1 MEYEMRKSCAYNDFL
16 KRMEKHSVLK
26 HPVLKKLPKEEKP
39 GRNTKAGRRALKIKI
54 QANMQ
59 MMSGVTSFLGGMI
72 APTLTGLY
80 TAKKINEYGAQIMTT
95 NSQAQGL
102 IQNTDRCIG
111 TFESLALSLKSI
123 VDSIAVS
130 ATQTKEVVSD
140 TMSII
145 IELVMSLTRIVFAKD
160 GSKLTMLM
168 FEFAAIFVKYGLK
181 HVWELLLLFINKKTK
196 CDAIMKNI
204 PDLDP
209 EIQAEIVSMQNSD
222 EVRGTLSKVI
232 EYFGFAIVGIL
243 STVLL
248 KDGITG
254 KSTFSLLKQI
264 TSIAM
269 LVKTVK
275 DLDNAFPQILSS
287 ISTFIYGK
295 FGFVVPDTL
304 SSIINDYDHWRKR
317 VMEIMIRDPV
327 NDDSASDKVSYD
339 RYFVNE
345 VEQIYKQSIE
355 LMKAM
360 NEKRVPVKEQKQF
373 LYLCKYV
380 ENLYKKT
387 DLSGAFGGKPRTEP
401 VVLWFVGESGQ
412 GKSFMTFPLAMSLVQ
427 AINKDV
433 DADHIAEEVYYRNV
447 EQEYW
452 DGYRGQTVVVYDDFG
467 QLIDSAAKPNPEF
480 LEIIKT
486 VNIAAYPLH
495 MASIEEKRR
504 ARFTSKGILLS
515 SNIENFNINSITKP
529 EAFYRRVDIGV
540 RVSVKKEYAY
550 EAKPGVFRLDPT
562 KIPEQDEIFTD
573 CYNFERFNPE
583 TREVL
588 DRDMSYEELNEMLIK
603 IARSKYTRSRDYIQ
617 KCMNKIAANIQITH
631 IYEPETA
638 IDGKDPMI
646 GVEVPKEEKFEESVE
661 DIIYEFHSGMMYKNL
676 ETGDL
681 LSGREIDALL
691 TEDPTLY
698 EKFTR
703 LFVECKKKTLESFKE
718 LSEKVANGLR
728 SFYEKCKKF
737 ASENIGL
744 VTVGLLGTVIS
755 AIGAYQ
761 LWKWFIPAAE
771 RITVVSD
778 GLGFTNSNRLS
789 SVVSKIVTGKDDK
802 FLVNEKMFKQ
812 GKDKIA
818 AACEMADKHVKI
830 CIVPEATA
838 SGDSV
843 TRNMPKVRVEA
854 VASGDMKTNSIPKI
868 KVEAI
873 SSGDALTRSV
883 AKAKVEGIE
892 TIPANMQMW
901 KDEQAQTL
909 ITNRIWSNLYR
920 LSGVKKDNTIVPLLN
935 GLFVRSRCMLV
946 PGHLLD
952 FIAGYNKLY
961 LQNITGESYE
971 IPWEKI
977 TKIPIL
983 DRIGNGKEA
992 AMLVFPRSVK
1002 CHVDITKHFQDGESL
1017 SLYRRADV
1025 CLPLVRYGKSIDKMF
1040 CVVLGNTECV
1050 AYDKPIILEDDEK
1063 GDYMLRAGLR
1073 YKLNTIA
1080 GDCGAPLI
1088 VNETSVLRKI
1098 AGIHVAGAKDGSAFA
1113 ESITQADLDRAL
1125 KHVGKNDQVIF
1136 DPDVTPNFEFLR
1148 AQMQIGNEYYLE
1160 DMLSLLKVPHPNFS
1174 LIGQVSKTVFSPG
1187 KTTLRPSLI
1196 YGDVT
1201 EPTTKPCY
1209 LHHKDVDMYYKNLE
1223 KFANQTPFIEDDNLE
1238 AAVNDVRRVLLN
1250 NRDPK
1255 LARVLTMEEAVRGS
1269 EDSEYMG
1276 PICRS
1281 TSAGYPWVLER
1292 PSGAKGKQYWLGDD
1306 EYKITEDVVAAV
1318 EKRIEAAAKGIRI
1331 PVIWSDTLKD
1341 ERRPIEKV
1349 EKLKTRVFAHGP
1361 MDFTIAFRRYFLGF
1375 MAQIM
1380 ENRITNE
1387 QSVGTNVYSRDWAMT
1402 AKKLQEK
1409 GKKVIAG
1416 DFSCFDGTL
1425 NTAIMARFADVVSDW
1440 YDDGEENRLI
1450 RNVLMMEVYNSMHLV
1465 HNILYMMNHS
1475 QPSGNPS
1482 TTILNSFYNSVS
1494 MRIVFQLCAKKAN
1507 VFGSMKTFNENV
1519 SMVSYGDDN
1528 VINISD
1534 KIIGWFNQ
1542 NTITDG
1548 YAQIG
1553 MTYTDEAKTGEV
1565 MADYRSI
1572 GEVAY
1577 LKRNFDQRGRRWF
1590 APLALDTVLEMCN
1603 WRRGDID
1610 PISATQVNCE
1620 MAIMELSLHTK
1631 DVWNQWKP
1639 KIEKSFFDKTGTM
1652 LETLT
1657 YEEFESKRLFDYF
1670 L

>member
-1 MEYEMRKSCAYNDFL
+1 MEYEMKKQCAYNDFL
-16 KRMEKHSVLK
+16 KRMEKHKVLK
-26 HPVLKKLPKEEKP
+26 LPQIKKLPKEEKP
-39 GRNTKAGRRALKIKI
+39 GRNTKEGRRAFKRI
-54 QANMQ
+54 QVSMQ
-59 MMSGVTSFLGGMI
+59 MMSGVTSFLGGMV

-80 TAKKINEYGAQIMTT
+80 TARKINEYGAQIMTT
-95 NSQAQGL
+95 NQRAQGL
-102 IQNTDRCIG
+102 IENTDKCIG
-111 TFESLALSLKSI
+111 TFESLAVSLKSI
-123 VDSIAVS
+123 VDSIAVK
-130 ATQTKEVVSD
+130 ATQTKETISD

-160 GSKLTMLM
+160 GSKITMLL
-168 FEFAAIFVKYGLK
+168 FEFANIFIKYGLK
-181 HVWELLLLFINKKTK
+181 HIWELLLLFINKKSM
-196 CDAIMKNI
+196 CDSIMKNI
-204 PDLDP
+204 PDNEE
-209 EIQAEIVSMQNSD
+209 EIKKETAEMQNSD
-222 EVRGTLSKVI
+222 EIRGTLSKVF
-232 EYFGFAIVGIL
+232 EYFGYAIVGII

-248 KDGITG
+248 KDGING
-254 KSTFSLLKQI
+254 KNTLGLLKSI

-269 LVKTVK
+269 LVKTAK
-275 DLDNAFPQILSS
+275 DLDNAFPQVLSK
-287 ISTFIYGK
+287 ISEFIYRK
-295 FGFVVPDTL
+295 FGFVVPEALD
-304 SSIINDYDHWRKR
+304 SIINDYDHWRKR
-317 VMEIMIRDPV
+317 VMEIMIRDPIT
-327 NDDSASDKVSYD
+327 DDSASDKLTYD

-345 VEQIYKQSIE
+345 VEQIYKQSVE

-360 NEKRVPVKEQKQF
+360 NEKRVPMKEQKQF

-467 QLIDSAAKPNPEF
+467 QVIDSASKPNPEF

-495 MASIEEKRR
+495 MAAIEDKRR

-515 SNIENFNINSITKP
+515 SNLESFNINSITKP
-529 EAFYRRVDIGV
+529 DAFYRRIDIGI
-540 RVSVKKEYAY
+540 RVSVKQEYAY

-562 KIPEQDEIFTD
+562 KIPEGDEIFVD

-588 DRDMSYEELNEMLIK
+588 DREMTYDQVNDMLIK
-603 IARSKYTRSRDYIQ
+603 VARTKFVRSRDYIM
-617 KCMNKIAANIQITH
+617 KCMNKISANIQI
-631 IYEPETA
+631 
-638 IDGKDPMI
+638 DS
-646 GVEVPKEEKFEESVE
+646 EKFEET
-661 DIIYEFHSGMMYKNL
+661 DDCMPLEFRNGTEYMNLMTKEKMSGLAINKLIEN
-676 ETGDL
+676 
-681 LSGREIDALL
+681 
-691 TEDPTLY
+691 DPTLY
-698 EKFTR
+698 EKFTQT
-703 LFVECKKKTLESFKE
+703 FVEMKKKTVECFKE
-718 LSEKVANGLR
+718 SSEKILNGLK
-728 SFYEKCKKF
+728 SWYQKCKQF
-737 ASENIGL
+737 ACENIGL
-744 VTVGLLGTVIS
+744 VAIGVLGTIIS

-761 LWKWFIPAAE
+761 LWKWFIPASE
-771 RITVVSD
+771 RISVVSD
-778 GLGFTNSNRLS
+778 GLGFTNSSRIS
-789 SVVSKIVTGKDDK
+789 TVVSKIVTGEDDK
-802 FLVNEKMFKQ
+802 FVVTEKMFKQ
-812 GKDKIA
+812 GKEKLA
-818 AACEMADKHVKI
+818 AACEMADKHIKV
-830 CIVPEATA
+830 CVVPEASA
-838 SGDSV
+838 SGDSI
-843 TRNMPKVRVEA
+843 TRNVPKVRVEA
-854 VASGDMKTNSIPKI
+854 VASGDSKTNSIPKI
-868 KVEAI
+868 RVEALA
-873 SSGDALTRSV
+873 SGDSVTRS
-883 AKAKVEGIE
+883 AAKVRVEGTE

-920 LSGVKKDNTIVPLLN
+920 LSGVKDDESITPLLN

-952 FIAGYNKLY
+952 FISGYKKLH
-961 LQNITGESYE
+961 LQNVTGERYE
-971 IPWEKI
+971 IPWDKI

-992 AMLVFPRSVK
+992 ALLVFPRSVK

-1017 SLYRRADV
+1017 SMFRRADIS
-1025 CLPLVRYGKSIDKMF
+1025 LPLIRYGKSVEHMF
-1040 CVVLGNTECV
+1040 CVILGNTECV

-1080 GDCGAPLI
+1080 GDCGAPVIL
-1088 VNETSVLRKI
+1088 NETSVLRKI
-1098 AGIHVAGAKDGSAFA
+1098 AGIHVAGARDGSAFA

-1125 KHVGKNDQVIF
+1125 KHVGKNDQIIF

-1148 AQMQIGNEYYLE
+1148 VMMQIGQTYSHD
-1160 DMLSLLKVPHPNFS
+1160 DMIELLKMPHPNFS
-1174 LIGQVSKTVFSPG
+1174 LIGTVNKTVFSPG

-1196 YGDVT
+1196 HGDVT

-1223 KFANQTPFIEDDNLE
+1223 KFANQTPFIEDERLE
-1238 AAVNDVRRVLLN
+1238 AAVNDVRKKLLN
-1250 NRDPK
+1250 NRDAK
-1255 LARVLTMEEAVRGS
+1255 LARILTMDESIRGS
-1269 EDSEYMG
+1269 PDSEYIG

-1292 PSGAKGKQYWLGDD
+1292 PSGSKGKQHWLGDD
-1306 EYKITEDVVAAV
+1306 EYKITENVEAAV
-1318 EKRIEAAAKGIRI
+1318 EKRIEAASKGIRI
-1331 PVIWSDTLKD
+1331 PVVWSDTLKD

-1375 MAQIM
+1375 MAQTM
-1380 ENRITNE
+1380 ENRIDNE
-1387 QSVGTNVYSRDWAMT
+1387 QSVGTNVYSRDWART

-1425 NTAIMARFADVVSDW
+1425 NAAILARFADVVSDW

-1450 RNVLMMEVYNSMHLV
+1450 RNVLMMEVYNSTHLV

-1494 MRIVFQLCAKKAN
+1494 MRIVFQICAEQAG
-1507 VFGSMKTFNENV
+1507 VFVTMKDFNEWV

-1548 YAQIG
+1548 YAKIG
-1553 MTYTDEAKTGEV
+1553 MTYTDEAKTGGA
-1565 MADYRSI
+1565 MDDYRSI
-1572 GEVAY
+1572 EEVAY
-1577 LKRNFDQRGRRWF
+1577 LKRNFTKRGFRWF
-1590 APLALDTVLEMCN
+1590 APLALDTILEMCN

-1610 PISATQVNCE
+1610 PVTATQVNCE
-1620 MAIMELSLHTK
+1620 MAIMELSLHAK
-1631 DVWNQWKP
+1631 DVWNQWKS
-1639 KIEKSFFDKTGTM
+1639 KIEKSFWTKTGSM

-1657 YEEFESKRLFDYF
+1657 YEEYEHKRLNDYF